1 MIQKYLPLRLVH
13 SFSKSVIF
21 EGEDMKKQNFVNL
34 SVAFCLLVGSYTVAA
49 EAETVD
55 KLKIGILD
63 TQRLESAAQ
72 YSQMKEK
79 LEKEFK
85 PRQDKLQITNKEI
98 EDKHQALEKDKDI
111 LSEKDRVS
119 RERELNK
126 LQQEF
131 QLMAKEAQD
140 DFRLRN
146 QEESANLRAIL
157 DKAVADVAKKEGYDL
172 ILPNE
177 MTVYNKDSKTFTN
190 LVLKELEN
198 NFKAKK

>member
-1 MIQKYLPLRLVH
+1 
-13 SFSKSVIF
+13 
-21 EGEDMKKQNFVNL
+21 MKKQNFVSL
-34 SVAFCLLVGSYTVAA
+34 SVAFCLLVACYTVPA

-63 TQRLESAAQ
+63 TQSLESAAQ